1 MKPPKGGFFLQVKS
15 TIFEAMNFTL
25 ENYIMISVFLVSLTV
40 YIQLPSAGYL
50 KAFPVFLAWVLWCD
64 FYFANPKNI
73 FPHLV
78 SITDIIEYSFFYFVL
93 REIIL
98 NPKMKKLILYIMM
111 IMPVLAL
118 INIYVIQKD
127 KDYNILNFS
136 VYCLIAV
143 SICIYYYFELMRGTE
158 SQSLSKL
165 PAFWIVTGLLFNN
178 LCTFPVFALV
188 TLMKKVPLVISMNI
202 ANVFNM
208 VTLFTAI
215 LFSIGFLCRLKIRK
229 STL

>member
-1 MKPPKGGFFLQVKS
+1 
-15 TIFEAMNFTL
+15 MNFTL
-25 ENYIMISVFLVSLTV
+25 ENYIVISVFLVSLTA
-40 YIQLPSAGYL
+40 YIQPPSPGYL
-50 KAFPVFLAWVLWCD
+50 KAFPLYFAWIIWND

-73 FPHLV
+73 IPHLTAL
-78 SITDIIEYSFFYFVL
+78 TDIIEYSFFYYVL
-93 REIIL
+93 REIIQ
-98 NPKMKKLILYIMM
+98 NTKMKKLILYIMV
-111 IMPVLAL
+111 IMPVFAL
-118 INIYVIQKD
+118 INIYVIQKN

-143 SICIYYYFELMRGTE
+143 SLCIYYYFELMRRAE
-158 SQSLSKL
+158 NQSLSKL

-202 ANVFNM
+202 VNVFLV
-208 VTLFTAI
+208 VTLFTCI
-215 LFSIGFLCRLKIRK
+215 LISIGFLCRLKIRK